1 MKVTLISPLE
11 DIQTYGL
18 RVLSA
23 CLKKEGFETQII
35 FIPGNHN
42 EAYSE
47 DLLNK
52 IAAQSA
58 GSGLVGLSLM
68 THVFERA
75 VQITGKLR
83 SLGMPVVW
91 GGIHPTIAPEECLKH
106 TDIICRGEAEATI
119 VELAKCI
126 ESGQGYDNIKGL
138 WLNRGSEIIRNPVQ
152 GLIEDLNSI
161 PAQDY
166 DYETHYVLD
175 GSDIRKMDARLM
187 AKYSEGV
194 YMTMATRDCPFV
206 CTFCCNNAINKLLN
220 KKGIRKRSVDDVIKE
235 LANVRDNLPF
245 IKKIK
250 LDDDAFF
257 ILPEREIK
265 EFSQKYKE
273 QIKIPLVITGAAP
286 STVTR
291 EKMAAL
297 VDAGLIA
304 VRMGIQTGSEHTKQI
319 YKRYHTNQQIGNA
332 AKIFNEF
339 KDKIE
344 PPQYDVILDNP
355 FETEDDVIETLRF
368 VSGLPPPFTLS
379 LFSLAFYSATEL
391 YELAEKEGMLN
402 NKAYTHRFHNLNK
415 TYLNGLFYLI
425 NRYATIGLRIPKVV
439 ISLLVNK
446 KARRFKISNLAY
458 QFLKL
463 SVSPL
468 RFGHYA
474 TVGLKDISIGDFSRI
489 KRKVMTSLGAQA
501 SRTV

>member
-1 MKVTLISPLE
+1 MKVTLISPYE
-11 DIQTYGL
+11 DIQAYGL

-23 CLKKEGFETQII
+23 CLKKEGFETQMI
-35 FIPGNHN
+35 FIPSNHN

-47 DLLNK
+47 ELLNK

-83 SLGMPVVW
+83 SAGMPVVW

-106 TDIICRGEAEATI
+106 TDIICRGEAEAVI

-126 ESGQGYDNIKGL
+126 KSGENYDHTKGL
-138 WLNRGSEIIRNPVQ
+138 WLNRGGEIIRNPVHD
-152 GLIEDLNSI
+152 LIKDLDSI
-161 PAQDY
+161 PPQDY
-166 DYETHYVLD
+166 DYKTHYVVD
-175 GSDIRKMDARLM
+175 SGAVKKMDAELM

-206 CTFCCNNAINKLLN
+206 CTYCCNNAINKLLN
-220 KKGIRKRSVDDVIKE
+220 KKGIRKRSIDDMMKE
-235 LANVRDNLPF
+235 LANVRDNMPF

-257 ILPEREIK
+257 ILPETEIK

-286 STVTR
+286 STITR

-304 VRMGIQTGSEHTKQI
+304 VRMGIQTGSEHTKQV
-319 YKRYHTNQQIGNA
+319 YKRYHTNAQMEKA

-339 KDKIE
+339 KNKIE

-368 VSGLPPPFTLS
+368 VAGLPPPFTLS
-379 LFSLAFYSATEL
+379 LFSLTFYSATEL
-391 YELAEKEGMLN
+391 YEMAEKEGLLN
-402 NKAYTHRFHNLNK
+402 DKAYAHRFHNLNK

-425 NRYATIGLRIPKVV
+425 NKYATIGLRIPNAA
-439 ISLLVNK
+439 ISLLINK

-458 QFLKL
+458 HFLKL
-463 SVSPL
+463 LVSPL
-468 RFGHYA
+468 RFGYYA
-474 TVGLKDISIGDFSRI
+474 TACLKDISIGDFSRI